1 MLLWLSQGK
10 AAPGDSLQPAVTE
23 NAVAAQQAVAA
34 IHYAY
39 LSLAQEAS
47 INA

>member
-1 MLLWLSQGK
+1 MLLWLSQRK
-10 AAPGDSLQPAVTE
+10 ATPADSFQPAVIE
-23 NAVAAQQAVAA
+23 NAVAAPQAVAA

-39 LSLAQEAS
+39 LSLAQETS